1 MVIKQG
7 EELAQLCARILAK
20 AGAEPSIAERVSRH
34 LINANLAGVDS
45 HGVLRLPDY
54 AAYLQDSRVAPND
67 RIEVISD
74 KGAACLLDAHF
85 TFGIVAAQRAAQLA
99 AERARKLGIGAAS
112 VRNSTH
118 IGRLGDYMEELAR
131 DGLVGFICCNAQG
144 AGQFVAPWGGRE
156 ARISTNP
163 MAWGFPT
170 GREEGPLVLD
180 MATSAWPEGK
190 VRLKMRVGEPVPL
203 GRVIRADGS
212 ETTDPKDLFGPPPGA
227 LLPFGEHK
235 GYGLGLVVEMLSGAL
250 SGGGC
255 CHQADNSH
263 THESAF
269 FVMAMDVGSL
279 LPLEEATVIID
290 RLLAWVKTS
299 APAQPD
305 GKVLVPYELEV
316 GERKRRSSQGIPLGD
331 QIWERIVTV
340 ARELD
345 VSLED

>member
-1 MVIKQG
+1 MVIKQAD
-7 EELAQLCARILAK
+7 ELDRLCARILEK

-54 AAYLQDSRVAPND
+54 AAYLQDGRVAPDD
-67 RIEVISD
+67 RMEVISD

-85 TFGIVAAQRAAQLA
+85 TFGIVAAQRAARLA
-99 AERARKLGIGAAS
+99 AEKARQMGIGAAS

-118 IGRLGDYMEELAR
+118 IGRLGDYMEELAG

-163 MAWGFPT
+163 LAWGFPS
-170 GREEGPLVLD
+170 GREQGPLVLD

-190 VRLKMRVGEPVPL
+190 VRLKMRLGEPVPS

-212 ETTDPKDLFGPPPGA
+212 ETTDPNDLFGPPPGA

-235 GYGLGLVVEMLSGAL
+235 GYGLGLVVEILSGAL

-255 CHQADNSH
+255 CHHADNSH
-263 THESAF
+263 THQSAF
-269 FVMAMDVGSL
+269 FVMAIDLGSL
-279 LPLEEATVIID
+279 LPLDEATSSID
-290 RLLAWVKTS
+290 GLLAWVKTS

-305 GKVLVPYELEV
+305 GRVLVPYELEIE
-316 GERKRRSSQGIPLGD
+316 ERKRRSAQGIPLGD
-331 QIWERIVTV
+331 QIWERIVAV
-340 ARELD
+340 AGELG
-345 VSLED
+345 VPVEA